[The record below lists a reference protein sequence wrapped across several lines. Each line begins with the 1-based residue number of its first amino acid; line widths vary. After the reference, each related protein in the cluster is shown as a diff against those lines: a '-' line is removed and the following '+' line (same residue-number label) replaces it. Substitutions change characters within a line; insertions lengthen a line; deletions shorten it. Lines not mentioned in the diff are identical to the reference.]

1 MSVKKNI
8 SEFSQEDKKKVDKE
22 LTIKLKSPIK
32 NVPPKIIVTYNVD
45 DSDDV
50 ILPFAYGISNFNLK
64 KTRPK
69 REFLPNID
77 VEFVAKLRPEQ
88 IVVKNEIVRDLNKT
102 GSGCL
107 SAYVGFGKCH
117 GLNTPILM
125 YDGSIKM
132 VQDVKVGDQ
141 LMGDDSTPRN
151 VLSLARGRETMYDVI
166 PKKGEKYTVNES
178 HILSLKCSKSNG
190 KYKKG
195 EIYDV
200 SVEEYLDLPHWCNT
214 GKDGNI
220 LVGYKVGVDFNNKDV
235 ELEPYMLGY
244 WLGDGTNCRTEIT
257 TIEDPVVEYFKEY
270 AEKLGCYVTQGKD
283 TKNHKGSI
291 QYTMAGKIMN
301 GKRNPNK
308 MMKMLQ
314 ECNVIGN
321 KHIPLAYK
329 ANSRQIRLE
338 LLAGII
344 DSDGYYIGNCYE
356 ITQKNEV
363 LFDDIVYLAR
373 SLGFAAYKKKVK
385 KSCMYNGEKKE
396 GVYYRTNIHGFG
408 LEEIPVKCERK
419 KAKSR
424 KQIKDALRTAIRL
437 EKKEVDD
444 YYGFTLD
451 GNHRY
456 LLGDFTV
463 THNTITAINI
473 ACTIKLRT
481 LIIVNKI
488 VLIKQWEESI
498 KIFSPKA
505 TIQKVKPRAKLED
518 CDFYI
523 INAQNVEKM
532 GLEFFSNIG
541 LCVVDEMHMIM
552 AETLSRSLH
561 YIFPRYLLGLSATPY
576 RPDDLD
582 ILINYYF
589 GNNKVIRELHR
600 EHHVYVIETGITYKV
615 EKTIDGR
622 LNWGNLLDQQSEHEE
637 RNQRIIDIVRKF
649 NTRNFLI
656 LVKRVKQGKMLE
668 NSLKE
673 LGEDVT
679 SLLGNSQ
686 EFNKESRILIGTCQ
700 KVGVG
705 FDHKKLDALLLA
717 TDIEEYFIQY
727 LGRVFRTRNQIPI
740 VFDLVDNQQ
749 TLKRHYNTRK
759 EVYLKHGGIITLNPC

>member
-45 DSDDV
+45 DLDNV

-77 VEFVAKLRPEQ
+77 VEFTGELRPEQ
-88 IVVKNEIVRDLNKT
+88 LIVKNEIVRDLNKT
-102 GSGCL
+102 GSGCI
-107 SAYVGFGKCH
+107 SAYPGFGK
-117 GLNTPILM
+117 T
-125 YDGSIKM
+125 
-132 VQDVKVGDQ
+132 
-141 LMGDDSTPRN
+141 
-151 VLSLARGRETMYDVI
+151 
-166 PKKGEKYTVNES
+166 
-178 HILSLKCSKSNG
+178 
-190 KYKKG
+190 
-195 EIYDV
+195 
-200 SVEEYLDLPHWCNT
+200 
-214 GKDGNI
+214 
-220 LVGYKVGVDFNNKDV
+220 
-235 ELEPYMLGY
+235 
-244 WLGDGTNCRTEIT
+244 
-257 TIEDPVVEYFKEY
+257 
-270 AEKLGCYVTQGKD
+270 
-283 TKNHKGSI
+283 
-291 QYTMAGKIMN
+291 
-301 GKRNPNK
+301 
-308 MMKMLQ
+308 
-314 ECNVIGN
+314 
-321 KHIPLAYK
+321 
-329 ANSRQIRLE
+329 
-338 LLAGII
+338 
-344 DSDGYYIGNCYE
+344 
-356 ITQKNEV
+356 
-363 LFDDIVYLAR
+363 
-373 SLGFAAYKKKVK
+373 
-385 KSCMYNGEKKE
+385 CM
-396 GVYYRTNIHGFG
+396 
-408 LEEIPVKCERK
+408 
-419 KAKSR
+419 
-424 KQIKDALRTAIRL
+424 
-437 EKKEVDD
+437 
-444 YYGFTLD
+444 
-451 GNHRY
+451 
-456 LLGDFTV
+456 
-463 THNTITAINI
+463 AINI

-488 VLIKQWEESI
+488 ILIKQWEESI

-600 EHHVYVIETGITYKV
+600 EHHVYVVETGITYKV

-637 RNQRIIDIVRKF
+637 RNQRIINIVRKF

-759 EVYLKHGGIITLNPC
+759 EVYLKHGGIITSNPC

>member
-45 DSDDV
+45 DLNNV

-77 VEFVAKLRPEQ
+77 VEFAGELRPEQ
-88 IVVKNEIVRDLNKT
+88 LIVKNEIVRDLNKT
-102 GSGCL
+102 GSGCI
-107 SAYVGFGKCH
+107 SAYPGFGK
-117 GLNTPILM
+117 T
-125 YDGSIKM
+125 
-132 VQDVKVGDQ
+132 
-141 LMGDDSTPRN
+141 
-151 VLSLARGRETMYDVI
+151 
-166 PKKGEKYTVNES
+166 
-178 HILSLKCSKSNG
+178 
-190 KYKKG
+190 
-195 EIYDV
+195 
-200 SVEEYLDLPHWCNT
+200 
-214 GKDGNI
+214 
-220 LVGYKVGVDFNNKDV
+220 
-235 ELEPYMLGY
+235 
-244 WLGDGTNCRTEIT
+244 
-257 TIEDPVVEYFKEY
+257 
-270 AEKLGCYVTQGKD
+270 
-283 TKNHKGSI
+283 
-291 QYTMAGKIMN
+291 
-301 GKRNPNK
+301 
-308 MMKMLQ
+308 
-314 ECNVIGN
+314 
-321 KHIPLAYK
+321 
-329 ANSRQIRLE
+329 
-338 LLAGII
+338 
-344 DSDGYYIGNCYE
+344 
-356 ITQKNEV
+356 
-363 LFDDIVYLAR
+363 
-373 SLGFAAYKKKVK
+373 
-385 KSCMYNGEKKE
+385 CM
-396 GVYYRTNIHGFG
+396 
-408 LEEIPVKCERK
+408 
-419 KAKSR
+419 
-424 KQIKDALRTAIRL
+424 
-437 EKKEVDD
+437 
-444 YYGFTLD
+444 
-451 GNHRY
+451 
-456 LLGDFTV
+456 
-463 THNTITAINI
+463 AINI

-668 NSLKE
+668 NRLKE
-673 LGEDVT
+673 LGEEVT

-759 EVYLKHGGIITLNPC
+759 EVYLKHGGIITSNPC